1 MMLKAPPACRRAG
14 RWKLLLRH
22 SFSGLLFGLH
32 APCAARRQF
41 LRCRRYGGLQCWLGT
56 QARRRFAY
64 ARSSRRL
71 SGGFMAPSWS
81 LHFGLMRPAPLIH
94 LSAASRRMPIGGGEL
109 GGSKPGRRTDHATG
123 HTLRQP
129 AGTKCDRIRSQSP
142 FPCPPAN
149 IMSGACSSN
158 VPQPCSRLR
167 NAGQRIRCGGPA
179 TAPIS
184 IVRARPLDEGRAAIP
199 AAARYCEAA
208 SGNGRP

>member
-1 MMLKAPPACRRAG
+1 MSPGGAVGSVA
-14 RWKLLLRH
+14 
-22 SFSGLLFGLH
+22 STFLFRIAFR
-32 APCAARRQF
+32 APCALRGPTAVSAMSGIRRPSMLARHSGAPPLRVCAKLASTLRWIHGSLLVVALRAHASGSFDPPFCGVSQNAHRRWRARR
-41 LRCRRYGGLQCWLGT
+41 LET
-56 QARRRFAY
+56 V
-64 ARSSRRL
+64 
-71 SGGFMAPSWS
+71 
-81 LHFGLMRPAPLIH
+81 
-94 LSAASRRMPIGGGEL
+94 
-109 GGSKPGRRTDHATG
+109 RRTNHATG

-129 AGTKCDRIRSQSP
+129 AEAKCDRIRRVSP

-158 VPQPCSRLR
+158 VPQPGSRLR